1 VPAALKNPETRPKG
15 QLRGDVTIRGLL
27 VRQDGRPS
35 LFTPAPDIAN
45 RVWYAIAPGEMAAQL
60 GLEVDGEYTLDA
72 GASANPGGWPQ
83 GRALTARIAAIP
95 NRHLEY
101 ALTWWGLALTLI
113 GVYAAFAYSRVCSV
127 GQFSK

>member
-1 VPAALKNPETRPKG
+1 MCSEKSSEALKRISPVLVVLSLLWAGPSFADGVFVEAGGPYE
-15 QLRGDVTIRGLL
+15 GDAGAEIE
-27 VRQDGRPS
+27 
-35 LFTPAPDIAN
+35 F
-45 RVWYAIAPGEMAAQL
+45 
-60 GLEVDGEYTLDA
+60 DA